1 MVADRDLFYAAEH
14 IEKSIISF
22 QIEKDG
28 VGLKGVNMQAIVSYR
43 PSWQKVNSMCLNNGN
58 LFLSHARGISKIN
71 LETCQTSLVVE
82 LDNQPCVLTSF
93 GTDILYTNQKKAS
106 I

>member
-1 MVADRDLFYAAEH
+1 MVAEGDLFYAAEH

-28 VGLKGVNMQAIVSYR
+28 VGLKGVNMQAIVIVSYR

-58 LFLSHARGISKIN
+58 LFLSHAHGISEIN
-71 LETCQTSLVVE
+71 LKNLP
-82 LDNQPCVLTSF
+82 NKF
-93 GTDILYTNQKKAS
+93 GGGA
-106 I
+106 

>member
-14 IEKSIISF
+14 IEKSIISL

-58 LFLSHARGISKIN
+58 LFLSHAHGRDK
-71 LETCQTSLVVE
+71 Q
-82 LDNQPCVLTSF
+82 DQP
-93 GTDILYTNQKKAS
+93 
-106 I
+106 